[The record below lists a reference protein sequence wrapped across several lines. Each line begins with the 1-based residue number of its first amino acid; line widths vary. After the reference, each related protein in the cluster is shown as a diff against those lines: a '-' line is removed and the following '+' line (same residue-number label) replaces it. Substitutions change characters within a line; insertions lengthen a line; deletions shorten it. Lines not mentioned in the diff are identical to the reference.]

1 MNLTCDPV
9 EERFKA
15 AQFSNLVRDKG
26 YYQAAFH
33 SRLAQNLAALGYGIE
48 RDGNSFRLAGINKA
62 TAEKFSRRTEIIKQE
77 AERLGI
83 TDAKTKGDLG
93 RKTREGKD
101 AAPAMSVPQLRR
113 E

>member
-1 MNLTCDPV
+1 MRAGN
-9 EERFKA
+9 EERG
-15 AQFSNLVRDKG
+15 D
-26 YYQAAFH
+26 
-33 SRLAQNLAALGYGIE
+33 E
-48 RDGNSFRLAGINKA
+48 AGD
-62 TAEKFSRRTEIIKQE
+62 EQE